1 MKLDVPSFFVE
12 QVLRN
17 EPVPEHVLDIIERK
31 VCPIRFIDHA
41 SEFLNVGSLR
51 KPGDTLKTETES
63 EITLKE
69 FVRNCG
75 GLLAASLKLGVSTST
90 LQKILSG
97 LPVSAPTAKKTFAA
111 LKANGWSIASEPY
124 GSPISRLHGSPE
136 TAGLHHSSTQ
146 RQGVY
151 PSTIRKIQ
159 EGLPISHAPNEN
171 WVFAVADTTLSTPDH
186 VRTNPFSA
194 LASKLREIV
203 KSDVDMFDLASKWGV
218 TETSLRKI
226 YEGKTVTRALIK
238 KVEAALCRPD
248 PKELFTKPSAAIER
262 LRTIHELYEQL
273 GTLEAV
279 GKQVGLTRE
288 RVRQLLA
295 KGKNIGLF
303 EYNPHEYPYVSK
315 EKLIGDYVQSPN
327 LGYVAKVN
335 QIPQGYLRKLL
346 TAYSITELQLASYRK
361 EARRSKCVEQYK
373 QLVAKA
379 GHHLTTTELQSTR
392 EGHALNSRIIR
403 LWGTTDSFRSA
414 LDIPIPAKGSASF
427 REDTRKWREQKQQ
440 VAFVR
445 RMQQLDHLREYFH
458 SHGSVGTSQIAVEC
472 GTTQARAH
480 HLLSLLVKSGEVQKI
495 GQSLATKY
503 MLIHN

>member
-1 MKLDVPSFFVE
+1 M
-12 QVLRN
+12 
-17 EPVPEHVLDIIERK
+17 
-31 VCPIRFIDHA
+31 A
-41 SEFLNVGSLR
+41 
-51 KPGDTLKTETES
+51 T
-63 EITLKE
+63 
-69 FVRNCG
+69 
-75 GLLAASLKLGVSTST
+75 ALKLGVTTST

-97 LPVSAPTAKKTFAA
+97 SPVSKPTAKKTFAA
-111 LKANGWSIASEPY
+111 LKAKGWSIASEPY
-124 GSPISRLHGSPE
+124 GSPISKVRGSFE
-136 TAGLHHSSTQ
+136 TAGLPHCSTQ
-146 RQGVY
+146 RRGVY

-159 EGLPISHAPNEN
+159 EGLPISHPTQQKLGISVE
-171 WVFAVADTTLSTPDH
+171 VDTTLSTPEY
-186 VRTNPFSA
+186 VTTNPISP
-194 LASKLREIV
+194 LANKLREII

-226 YEGKTVTRALIK
+226 YEDKAVTRALMK
-238 KVEAALCRPD
+238 KVEVALGWSD
-248 PKELFTKPSAAIER
+248 QKDLFTKPSAAIER
-262 LRTIHELYEQL
+262 LRAIHELYGQL

-295 KGKNIGLF
+295 KGKKIGLF

-315 EKLIGDYVQSPN
+315 EKLIGDYVQSTN

-335 QIPQGYLRKLL
+335 QIPLSYLRKLL

-361 EARRSKCVEQYK
+361 EAKRSTCVEQYK

-440 VAFVR
+440 IAFVR
-445 RMQQLDHLREYFH
+445 RMQQLDHLREYLH
-458 SHGSVGTSQIAVEC
+458 SHGSVGTTQIAIEC
-472 GTTQARAH
+472 GMNQARAH
-480 HLLSLLVKSGEVQKI
+480 HLLSLLVKSGEVQKV

-503 MLIHN
+503 VSIHN